1 MNKNTRNILREK
13 ITRIN
18 LSKKEIFKK
27 IIKSINQNNNIQ
39 NNIKLYTNYILDKTN
54 KKNFFLSRKHKICI
68 YTGKRGG
75 LLKGFN
81 LSRYVIKTFILRN
94 RLTNIK
100 KNNW

>member
-1 MNKNTRNILREK
+1 MNKNTRNIVREK
-13 ITRIN
+13 IIRIN
-18 LSKKEIFKK
+18 LYKKEIFKK
-27 IIKSINQNNNIQ
+27 ITKSINQNNNIK
-39 NNIKLYTNYILDKTN
+39 NSIKIYTNFILN
-54 KKNFFLSRKHKICI
+54 KNLKKSFFLSRKHKICI

>member
-1 MNKNTRNILREK
+1 MNKNTRNIIREK
-13 ITRIN
+13 IIRIN
-18 LSKKEIFKK
+18 LYKKEIFKK
-27 IIKSINQNNNIQ
+27 ITKSINQNNNIK
-39 NNIKLYTNYILDKTN
+39 NNIKIYTNFILN
-54 KKNFFLSRKHKICI
+54 KNLKKSFFLSRKHKICI

-75 LLKGFN
+75 LLKSFN

>member
-54 KKNFFLSRKHKICI
+54 KKNFFLSKKHKICI
-68 YTGKRGG
+68 ATGKRGG
-75 LLKGFN
+75 LLKGFSF
-81 LSRYVIKTFILRN
+81 SRYIIKDLILKN

-100 KNNW
+100 KNN